1 MKKKEIGNA
10 KLHDC
15 VRSSRRVSLAGE
27 VHLME
32 IHESASRHELDQMLM
47 NRRNQYQIQTCH
59 LLIFQRLNFCSESFK
74 TKVLLYCSSRLLQR
88 FDFIDGPPIS
98 QSETQQPSQQTKSA
112 IQLEKK
118 TEKRFRPSG
127 HRVFFVGA
135 QTESETHNN
144 RREKSPPRQRDSG
157 SSDHWEPRRAGKLAK
172 AMTASDSSRFT
183 ALLFAFVL
191 FSSQVS
197 LCGTEGVRVDCTAT
211 NNTVCNERSEGL
223 ESGEKA
229 AIIVSIL
236 AFAILIAAALYYMY
250 VRRRKMRSRNLTP
263 AQTNGNPAEVEFLPV
278 KDLHLHLPDI
288 AAILG
293 WKDMKDVAMRSGIS
307 ATAID
312 SCKLD
317 HPNNSEEQTLQLLVK
332 WVEKQ
337 GMGASKD
344 LIEILQKSDKH
355 FKAGKVKEILQN
367 DSTATS
373 NNPV

>member
-1 MKKKEIGNA
+1 
-10 KLHDC
+10 
-15 VRSSRRVSLAGE
+15 
-27 VHLME
+27 
-32 IHESASRHELDQMLM
+32 
-47 NRRNQYQIQTCH
+47 
-59 LLIFQRLNFCSESFK
+59 
-74 TKVLLYCSSRLLQR
+74 
-88 FDFIDGPPIS
+88 
-98 QSETQQPSQQTKSA
+98 
-112 IQLEKK
+112 
-118 TEKRFRPSG
+118 
-127 HRVFFVGA
+127 
-135 QTESETHNN
+135 
-144 RREKSPPRQRDSG
+144 
-157 SSDHWEPRRAGKLAK
+157 
-172 AMTASDSSRFT
+172 MTASDSSRFT

-197 LCGTEGVRVDCTAT
+197 LAYFSASFQTEGEVSLHPVKGLFRNRRQVCTDGTYKHEGRTCCLCAAGRRLESHCSAADDYGKCVLCDSGTYNSHPNALQRCEPCRSCEHPDANLEEEENCTPARNAKCRCQKDHFCISDTENCRICHACRICGTEGVRVDCTAT

-236 AFAILIAAALYYMY
+236 VFAILIAAALYYMY

-307 ATAID
+307 TTAID

-355 FKAGKVKEILQN
+355 FKAEKVKEILQN